1 MKKVLNKIQLRMTQA
16 ARRSK
21 RSPSEIKL
29 VAVAK
34 KQPDEKILE
43 VFHGGQRDFGE
54 NYAQELLSHFS
65 LLTQEPSIRWHFIGH
80 LQRNKVRQILDK
92 ISLIHS
98 LDSLDLAKEI
108 DRRAGLISKTQPVLI
123 EVNLGGEETKTG
135 IHPSAINHLV
145 EQLKPLP
152 HLDLQGLMTIPPYRP
167 EPEEARPFFKKLR
180 EIRNAINGQKL
191 YKHPILELSM
201 GMTHDFEV
209 AIEEGATIVRIGT
222 GIFGER

>member
-1 MKKVLNKIQLRMTQA
+1 MKKALSEIQLRMTQA
-16 ARRSK
+16 AGRSQ
-21 RSPSEIKL
+21 RSPSEINL

-43 VFHGGQRDFGE
+43 VFHEGQHDFGE

-92 ISLIHS
+92 VSLIHS

-108 DRRAGLISKTQPVLI
+108 DRRAGLLPKIQPVLI

-135 IHPSAINHLV
+135 IHPPEINHLV
-145 EQLKPLP
+145 EKLNLLP
-152 HLDLQGLMTIPPYRP
+152 HLDLQGLMTIPPYRAD
-167 EPEEARPFFKKLR
+167 PEEARPFFKKLR
-180 EIRNAINGQKL
+180 AIRDAINHQKL
-191 YKHPILELSM
+191 YKHPIFELSM